1 MEEDFWDEL
10 FEEETLWTL
19 ERQLFAPKI
28 IIPQPKK
35 VKEVRQLQKE
45 LQSVLCNGSES
56 AKVIAGFSERNPHC
70 AMISFRVKDVENEIV
85 RGFVEIIEKCV
96 FLGTRTDGEDVH
108 MELLIPDVC
117 KVTFLN
123 VQDNEE

>member
-10 FEEETLWTL
+10 LEEETLWTL

-28 IIPQPKK
+28 IIPQPQKM
-35 VKEVRQLQKE
+35 KEVRQLQEE
-45 LQSVLCNGSES
+45 LQRLLCNGSEN
-56 AKVIAGFSERNPHC
+56 KKIIAGFSERNPHC
-70 AMISFRVKDVENEIV
+70 AMLSFRIKDIEDEKV
-85 RGFVEIIEKCV
+85 RNFVEILEKCI

-117 KVTFLN
+117 KVTFLD
-123 VQDNEE
+123 VKDNE

>member
-10 FEEETLWTL
+10 LEEETLWTL

-28 IIPQPKK
+28 VIPQPKK

-45 LQSVLCNGSES
+45 LQGVLGGGSERTR
-56 AKVIAGFSERNPHC
+56 VIAGFSDRNPHC
-70 AMISFRVKDVENEIV
+70 AMLSFRTKDIEDEKVRNFAEIL
-85 RGFVEIIEKCV
+85 EKCI
-96 FLGTRTDGEDVH
+96 FLGTRTDGGDVH

-123 VQDNEE
+123 VQDDEE